1 MLLYIC
7 ENPEFI
13 MGEPMGEK
21 PKECCMGPAELIMGS
36 FSRLNVSRLNGT
48 WGCCAWGCEMGTSS
62 E

>member
-7 ENPEFI
+7 EKPEFI

-21 PKECCMGPAELIMGS
+21 PNECCMGPAELIMGS

-48 WGCCAWGCEMGTSS
+48 WGCCA
-62 E
+62 